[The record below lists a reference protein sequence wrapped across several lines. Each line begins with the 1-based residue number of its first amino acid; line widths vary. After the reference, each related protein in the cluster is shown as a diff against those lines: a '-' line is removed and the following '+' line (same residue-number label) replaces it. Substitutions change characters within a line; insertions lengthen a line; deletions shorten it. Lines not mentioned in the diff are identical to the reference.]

1 MSTPFPK
8 KYLSTSCACVEN
20 SLSIE
25 YDRGTPPYFFVLGQV
40 YSAAAHTRILG
51 DIYLVVSQLAYFIM
65 ILGS

>member
-1 MSTPFPK
+1 MCTPFPK

-25 YDRGTPPYFFVLGQV
+25 YDRGTPLFFVLGQV
-40 YSAAAHTRILG
+40 YSAAAHTHILG
-51 DIYLVVSQLAYFIM
+51 DIYLGVSQLAYFFM